1 MKFPIVATIVALGLF
16 TVGCGGERS
25 ASNANSNNSPQQPA
39 ATENAPSNSAA
50 ANNAAAVA
58 APNPASPA
66 ASAPTATSPA
76 SPSKVANQ
84 SPQSAPASSPEGTN
98 DNTYFVNTNDGSA
111 LNVRA
116 DISTNATIVGSIPN
130 GTQVLMHI
138 SDRSGEWLEVSA
150 PGNIRGWVSA
160 QYLVDRNG
168 NTASPSLTAAAQRLA
183 NSTRAN
189 QAAEAQSAN
198 SSERTYRVKTVDG
211 TALNLRVKPQLG
223 TEVVAKLSNGAIV
236 TEVGT
241 VGQWTEVVTSDGLR
255 GYVATDYLVE
265 N

>member
-1 MKFPIVATIVALGLF
+1 MKLSVVGTIVALGLL

-25 ASNANSNNSPQQPA
+25 ASNANSSNTPQQPA
-39 ATENAPSNSAA
+39 VTESAPSNST
-50 ANNAAAVA
+50 AAVA
-58 APNPASPA
+58 APNPTSPAAPATTVNNSPA
-66 ASAPTATSPA
+66 AS
-76 SPSKVANQ
+76 SKGANQ
-84 SPQSAPASSPEGTN
+84 SPQSAPDSSPEGTN
-98 DNTYFVNTNDGSA
+98 ENTYFVRTNDGSA

-116 DISTNATIVGSIPN
+116 DISTNAAIVGSIPN

-150 PGNIRGWVSA
+150 PGNLRGWVSA

-168 NTASPSLTAAAQRLA
+168 ETASPALAAAAQRLA

-189 QAAEAQSAN
+189 QAAEAQSDN
-198 SSERTYRVKTVDG
+198 SSGRTYRVKTVDG
-211 TALNLRVKPQLG
+211 TALNLRVSPQLG

-241 VGQWTEVVTSDGLR
+241 VGQWTEVVTADGLR
-255 GYVATDYLVE
+255 GYVATDYLVD